1 MAKKEKVAAVAPQEE
16 TTMEN
21 PKKARKEAM
30 LKLAEYL
37 KKHKL
42 DPEKDWS
49 KDPVHGKKLAKYYQT
64 IRVAEEKIC
73 HQTDKLIKP
82 EVHPK
87 VKTVKSAPTTYNY
100 PDIDGQPM
108 SAQMKK
114 KYRAKMRSL
123 LKSNMD
129 VKKAEAKALEF
140 AQKWNNSD
148 HPEEKVLRK
157 KSTKTGQEATVE
169 LKTKKKAVKAKEAKA
184 PKAEKTS
191 KKKSTKKV
199 EED

>member
-1 MAKKEKVAAVAPQEE
+1 MAKKTKPVVEAPQEE
-16 TTMEN
+16 PTTMEN

-30 LKLAEYL
+30 LALANYL

-49 KDPVHGKKLAKYYQT
+49 KDPTHGKKVAKYYQT
-64 IRVAEEKIC
+64 IRVAEEKIRTK
-73 HQTDKLIKP
+73 QAKLIKP

-87 VKTVKSAPTTYNY
+87 TKSVTKTPTTYNY

-114 KYRAKMRSL
+114 KYRAKMRAL

-129 VKKAEAKALEF
+129 IKKAEATALQF
-140 AQKWNNSD
+140 AQKWDNSSD
-148 HPEEKVLRK
+148 PEKKVLRK
-157 KSTKTGQEATVE
+157 KSTKTGEEATVK
-169 LKTKKKAVKAKEAKA
+169 LKTKKKEKVE
-184 PKAEKTS
+184 AEKLS
-191 KKKSTKKV
+191 KKKKVKKV
-199 EED
+199 SKEED